1 MIKNSDTIVS
11 ILIPVTKN
19 EASCLPDTLLFLGN
33 DGIRYGKKAEI
44 IVIANCCKGTSD
56 EVAQAIFSESAF
68 KDSLVTGKVIHCET
82 PGKMFAVN
90 DGIDVANGQYLTRI
104 SLATLFSR
112 KLPCD
117 SYFIHA

>member
-19 EASCLPDTLLFLGN
+19 EASCLPDTLRSVRN
-33 DGIRYGKKAEI
+33 DVIRYGKKAEI

-90 DGIDVANGQYLTRI
+90 DGIDVEGLLIHGGAPFKFKVKEVSLTI
-104 SLATLFSR
+104 ALG
-112 KLPCD
+112 
-117 SYFIHA
+117 